1 MMTFDEIAAFL
12 KDESVNNFILLT
24 HKSPDGD
31 TLGSGFALCRVLKNM
46 GKKVKVLGS
55 DGFPDRYSF
64 LYDGYSE
71 DSWQDTEPHRVIAV
85 DIADTALM
93 GKNLEYYTHQG
104 TVDLC
109 IDHHISNK
117 MYAKQTYVDANASAT
132 GLVLFEFFGF
142 MGIEIDKQT
151 AVCLYTAIATD
162 TGCFKYE
169 NTTPRAHIAAAA
181 LMEKGVDYTRIN
193 RLMFDIKSRRRI
205 EVEQA
210 ALAHLDQ
217 AADGRVTL
225 ICVTKELL
233 ETSGADEAEISGL
246 SAVPLTVEGTD
257 VGITIRYKDDDRYKL
272 SVRTTD
278 KADASA
284 ICKEF
289 GGGGHIRAAGCEIC
303 APLDKVK
310 RMITETAQKHL
321 S

>member
-1 MMTFDEIAAFL
+1 MTFDEIAAFL
-12 KDESVNNFILLT
+12 KDESVNNYILLT

-31 TLGSGFALCRVLKNM
+31 TLGSGFALCRVLKGL
-46 GKKVKVLGS
+46 GKKVKILGS
-55 DGFPDRYSF
+55 DGFPDRYDF
-64 LYDGYSE
+64 LYEGYTEDGWDE
-71 DSWQDTEPHRVIAV
+71 NEPHRVIAV
-85 DIADTALM
+85 DIADTSLM
-93 GKNLEYYTHQG
+93 GKNLEYYTRPN

-109 IDHHISNK
+109 IDHHVSNK
-117 MYAKQTYVDANASAT
+117 MYAKQSYVDGSASAT
-132 GLVLFEFFGF
+132 GLVLFELFDF

-210 ALAHLDQ
+210 ALTNMEQ
-217 AADGRVTL
+217 ALGGRVTL

-257 VGITIRYKDDDRYKL
+257 VGVTIRYKDENRYKL

-303 APLDKVK
+303 APLDEVM
-310 RMITETAQKHL
+310 RMIISAAQKHL

>member
-1 MMTFDEIAAFL
+1 MTFDEIAGFL
-12 KDESVNNFILLT
+12 KDESVKNYILLT

-46 GKKVKVLGS
+46 GKKVKILGS
-55 DGFPDRYSF
+55 DGFPDRYDF
-64 LYDGYSE
+64 LYEGYTE
-71 DSWQDTEPHRVIAV
+71 DSLGENEPHRVIAV
-85 DIADTALM
+85 DIADTSLM
-93 GKNLEYYTHQG
+93 GKNLEYYTHPN

-117 MYAKQTYVDANASAT
+117 MYAKQSYVDGSASAT
-132 GLVLFEFFGF
+132 GLVLFELFDF
-142 MGIEIDKQT
+142 MGIDIDKQT

-210 ALAHLDQ
+210 ALINMEQ
-217 AADGRVTL
+217 ALGGRVTL

-257 VGITIRYKDDDRYKL
+257 VGVTIRYKDDDRYKL

-289 GGGGHIRAAGCEIC
+289 GGGGHIRAAGCEIN
-303 APLDKVK
+303 APLDEVK
-310 RMITETAQKHL
+310 RMIISAAQKHL

>member
-1 MMTFDEIAAFL
+1 MTFDEIAALL
-12 KDESVNNFILLT
+12 KDESINNYILLT

-46 GKKVKVLGS
+46 GKKVKILGS
-55 DGFPDRYSF
+55 DGFPDRYDF
-64 LYDGYSE
+64 LYEGYTE
-71 DSWQDTEPHRVIAV
+71 DSLGENEPHRVIAV
-85 DIADTALM
+85 DIADTSLM
-93 GKNLEYYTHQG
+93 GKNLEYYTHPG

-117 MYAKQTYVDANASAT
+117 MYAKQSYVDGSASAT
-132 GLVLFEFFGF
+132 GLVLFELFSF

-169 NTTPRAHIAAAA
+169 NTTPRAHIAAAD

-210 ALAHLDQ
+210 ALTNMEQ
-217 AADGRVTL
+217 ALGGRVTL

-233 ETSGADEAEISGL
+233 ETSGAAEAEISGL

-257 VGITIRYKDDDRYKL
+257 VGVTIRYKDNDRYKL

-289 GGGGHIRAAGCEIC
+289 GGGGHIRAAGCEIN
-303 APLDKVK
+303 APLDEVM
-310 RMITETAQKHL
+310 RMIISAAQKHL

>member
-1 MMTFDEIAAFL
+1 MTFDEIAGFL
-12 KDESVNNFILLT
+12 KDESVKNYILLT

-46 GKKVKVLGS
+46 GKKVKILGS
-55 DGFPDRYSF
+55 DGFPDRYDF
-64 LYDGYSE
+64 LYEGYTEDGWDE
-71 DSWQDTEPHRVIAV
+71 NEPHRVIAV
-85 DIADTALM
+85 DIADTSLM
-93 GKNLEYYTHQG
+93 GKNLEYYTHPN

-117 MYAKQTYVDANASAT
+117 MYAKQSYVDGSASAT
-132 GLVLFEFFGF
+132 GLVLFELFGF
-142 MGIEIDKQT
+142 MGIDIDKQT

-210 ALAHLDQ
+210 ALINMEQ
-217 AADGRVTL
+217 ALGGRVTL

-257 VGITIRYKDDDRYKL
+257 VGVTIRYKDDDRYKL

-289 GGGGHIRAAGCEIC
+289 GGGGHIRAAGCEIN
-303 APLDKVK
+303 APLDEVM
-310 RMITETAQKHL
+310 RMIISAAQKHL

>member
-1 MMTFDEIAAFL
+1 MTFDEIAGFL
-12 KDESVNNFILLT
+12 KDESVKNYILLT

-31 TLGSGFALCRVLKNM
+31 TLGSGFALCRVLKGM
-46 GKKVKVLGS
+46 GKKVRVLGS
-55 DGFPDRYSF
+55 DGFPDRYDF
-64 LYDGYSE
+64 LYEGYTE
-71 DSWQDTEPHRVIAV
+71 DSLGENEPHRVIAV
-85 DIADTALM
+85 DIADTSLM
-93 GKNLEYYTHQG
+93 GKNLEYYTHPN

-117 MYAKQTYVDANASAT
+117 MYAKQSYVDGSASAT
-132 GLVLFEFFGF
+132 GLVLFELFGF

-210 ALAHLDQ
+210 ALANMEQ
-217 AADGRVTL
+217 ALGGRVTL

-257 VGITIRYKDDDRYKL
+257 VGVTIRYKDDDRYKL

-289 GGGGHIRAAGCEIC
+289 GGGGHIRAAGCEIN
-303 APLDKVK
+303 APLDEVM
-310 RMITETAQKHL
+310 RMIISAAQKHL

>member
-1 MMTFDEIAAFL
+1 MTFDEIAAFL
-12 KDESVNNFILLT
+12 KDESINNYILLT

-31 TLGSGFALCRVLKNM
+31 TLGSGFALCRVLKGM
-46 GKKVKVLGS
+46 GKKVKILGS
-55 DGFPDRYSF
+55 DGFPDRYDF
-64 LYDGYSE
+64 LYEGYTE
-71 DSWQDTEPHRVIAV
+71 DSLGENEPHRVIAV
-85 DIADTALM
+85 DIADTSLM
-93 GKNLEYYTHQG
+93 GKNLEYYTHPN

-117 MYAKQTYVDANASAT
+117 MYAKQSYVDGSASAT
-132 GLVLFEFFGF
+132 GLVLFELFGF

-205 EVEQA
+205 EVEQS

-217 AADGRVTL
+217 AADGRITL
-225 ICVTKELL
+225 LCVTKELL
-233 ETSGADEAEISGL
+233 EKTGADEAEISGL

-257 VGITIRYKDDDRYKL
+257 VGVTIRYKDENRYKL

-289 GGGGHIRAAGCEIC
+289 GGGGHIRAAGCEIN
-303 APLDKVK
+303 APLDEVM
-310 RMITETAQKHL
+310 RMIISAAQKHL

>member
-1 MMTFDEIAAFL
+1 MTFDEIAAFL
-12 KDESVNNFILLT
+12 KDESIKNYIILT

-46 GKKVKVLGS
+46 GKNVKVFGS
-55 DGFPDRYSF
+55 DGFPDRYYF

-71 DSWQDTEPHRVIAV
+71 DSWSDTEPHRVIAV
-85 DIADTALM
+85 DIADTSLM
-93 GKNLEYYTHQG
+93 GKNLEYYTHPG

-109 IDHHISNK
+109 IDHHVSNK

-132 GLVLFEFFGF
+132 GLVLFELFDF
-142 MGIEIDKQT
+142 MEIEIDKQT

-217 AADGRVTL
+217 AAEGRITL
-225 ICVTKELL
+225 LCVTKELL
-233 ETSGADEAEISGL
+233 EKTGADEAEISGL

-278 KADASA
+278 KADAFA

-303 APLDKVK
+303 APLDEVK
-310 RMITETAQKHL
+310 RMITKSAEKHL